1 MRPGSHRPRCVQT
14 QKYARTV
21 PAGTILGKMPCGFFG
36 KMPLVFQQDAAGF
49 SAEYYG
55 FPAGYVPPLSPP
67 FPKEGKAAAVAQPRR
82 TPKATATAQPRRT
95 QRAASP
101 APLSS
106 REEGYCATSSSI
118 TLVITARLMRGSL

>member
-36 KMPLVFQQDAAGF
+36 KMPQVFQQDAAGF

-55 FPAGYVPPLSPP
+55 FPA
-67 FPKEGKAAAVAQPRR
+67 VAQPRR
-82 TPKATATAQPRRT
+82 TQKAAATAQPRRT

>member
-21 PAGTILGKMPCGFFG
+21 SVGTILGKMPCGFFG

-55 FPAGYVPPLSPP
+55 FPAIAQPRRT
-67 FPKEGKAAAVAQPRR
+67 PKATATAQPRR

>member
-55 FPAGYVPPLSPP
+55 FPA
-67 FPKEGKAAAVAQPRR
+67 AVAQPRR
-82 TPKATATAQPRRT
+82 TQKAAAVAQPRRT

>member
-36 KMPLVFQQDAAGF
+36 KMPQVFQQDAAGF

-55 FPAGYVPPLSPP
+55 FPAV
-67 FPKEGKAAAVAQPRR
+67 
-82 TPKATATAQPRRT
+82 AQPRRT